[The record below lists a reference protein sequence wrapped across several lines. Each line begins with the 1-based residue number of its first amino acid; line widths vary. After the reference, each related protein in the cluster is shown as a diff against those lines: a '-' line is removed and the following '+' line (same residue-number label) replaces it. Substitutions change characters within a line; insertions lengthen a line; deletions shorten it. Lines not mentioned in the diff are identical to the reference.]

1 MRYEY
6 YGWIFYAGRL
16 AFNFAQQG
24 LANFLLLSVV
34 TLSIFLEIEKL
45 MNESKQIRLT
55 KNTLVQAEQNKRIA
69 KYSIAASLDVLLSQS
84 NI

>member
-24 LANFLLLSVV
+24 LANFLMLSVV
-34 TLSIFLEIEKL
+34 TLSISLEIEKL
-45 MNESKQIRLT
+45 MNESKQ
-55 KNTLVQAEQNKRIA
+55 
-69 KYSIAASLDVLLSQS
+69 VLMELGSS
-84 NI
+84 

>member
-16 AFNFAQQG
+16 AFNFGQQG

-34 TLSIFLEIEKL
+34 TLSISLEIEKL
-45 MNESKQIRLT
+45 MNESKQILMELG
-55 KNTLVQAEQNKRIA
+55 N
-69 KYSIAASLDVLLSQS
+69 SQTGLNNEAPS
-84 NI
+84 TCIQQIIN